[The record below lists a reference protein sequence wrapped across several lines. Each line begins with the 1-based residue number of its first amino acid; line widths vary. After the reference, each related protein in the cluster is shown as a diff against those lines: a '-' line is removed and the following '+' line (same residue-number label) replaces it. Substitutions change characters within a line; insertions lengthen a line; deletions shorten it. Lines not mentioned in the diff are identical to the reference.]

1 VEVRSLRY
9 VVTLAEELHFGRA
22 ARRHYIA
29 AQPFGQVVHRLE
41 RELGYPLFART
52 SRRVVATPAGQ
63 RFVAHARS
71 VLADLDSLAELGGRE
86 PGRRPPTEVT
96 VGVLGFGLAEQWE
109 PLRRHVADQRP
120 DLVIG
125 HRDLDLSGQYDAVRT
140 GEVDVGVVMDV
151 GPVDGLVLDR
161 VLSMPPVAVVPAGSP
176 LAAADRL
183 KPGDLSGHPLV
194 PVAGPAA
201 WLSAWAGYGLTRDRT
216 GPLVRNPSAI
226 PAAVATTGR
235 IGLHLDAARRFYPR
249 PDVRFVPID
258 APPGDI
264 AIATREGDDR
274 PAVTAFRQAAQA
286 AQAAQALAQH

>member
-41 RELGYPLFART
+41 RGAGLPAVRADQPARRGHPGR
-52 SRRVVATPAGQ
+52 SA
-63 RFVAHARS
+63 FVAHARS

-86 PGRRPPTEVT
+86 PGRRPPTEVA

-286 AQAAQALAQH
+286 AQAAQAQH